1 MHSGKNIGGI
11 PALSFRRFTEQDA
24 LMVARWQYPE
34 PYAAYDLEPSN
45 REVLGALL
53 RPENQYHAILS
64 EGEVVGFF
72 RFGEDARVPGWS
84 YDDSALDL
92 GMGLRPDLT
101 GAGNGLLY
109 FQRVLVQVSQ
119 RHPGTTLRA
128 TVAAWNRRAIRVA
141 TQAGFHEV
149 ARFNSTR
156 KEQTEYVLLLRS
168 GNR

>member
-119 RHPGTTLRA
+119 RHPGPPCGLPWLHGTAALFASQHKRA
-128 TVAAWNRRAIRVA
+128 FTKSPGSTAREKSRRNMC
-141 TQAGFHEV
+141 F
-149 ARFNSTR
+149 
-156 KEQTEYVLLLRS
+156 Y
-168 GNR
+168 